1 VPARFLRKNCLPA
14 DAMYYILSMEITN
27 AGREDL
33 PEILQLQKLAYQSEA
48 ELLDDYAIQPMV
60 QTLRES
66 EEEFDGGIV
75 LKLTDGGDN
84 RIVGSVRASEK
95 GGRVYVAKL
104 MVHPDYQNRGL
115 GARLLAAIEALYGG
129 KTFELYTTSR
139 SGRNLYLYKKCGY
152 REFKRESVT
161 PCAAAK
167 DYEFIFLEK

>member
-1 VPARFLRKNCLPA
+1 
-14 DAMYYILSMEITN
+14 MEITK
-27 AGREDL
+27 AVYEDL

-48 ELLDDYAIQPMV
+48 ELLDDYSIQPMV
-60 QTLRES
+60 QTLQEL
-66 EEEFDGGIV
+66 EDEFDGSIV
-75 LKLTDGGDN
+75 LKLTDGKT
-84 RIVGSVRASEK
+84 RKIVGSVRASEK

-104 MVHPDYQNRGL
+104 MVHPGYQNRGL

-129 KTFELYTTSR
+129 KMFELHTTSR
-139 SGRNLYLYKKCGY
+139 SERNLYLYKKCGY